1 MSDAHTA
8 DAGAQAECDMHS
20 VSYFLVAA
28 FHLGLESGSGLG
40 PGFGLRLGPGFGS
53 ALGPRFG

>member
-40 PGFGLRLGPGFGS
+40 PGFGLR
-53 ALGPRFG
+53 